1 MPMPEQGISREA
13 KSVEQEKK
21 ELTEEELR
29 RAEEILLRLKGEALV
44 PLAEEEPLIDDDE
57 FGDLLKEKDQ

>member
-1 MPMPEQGISREA
+1 MG
-13 KSVEQEKK
+13 QEKK

-44 PLAEEEPLIDDDE
+44 PLAEEEPLIDEDE